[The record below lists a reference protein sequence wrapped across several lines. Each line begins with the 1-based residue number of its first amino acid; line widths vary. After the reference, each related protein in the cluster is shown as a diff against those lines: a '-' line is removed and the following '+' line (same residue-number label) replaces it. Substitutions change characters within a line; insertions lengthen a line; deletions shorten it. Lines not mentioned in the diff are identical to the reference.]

1 MKIPELRN
9 IIQKYNSNDKD
20 KIIVELY
27 KRIPK
32 RVKEDYD
39 IDDFITNITLP
50 KEQIKKEEVID
61 IDYLEAEVDYFIECA
76 NEGLYVSPNRIIS
89 KSERGKWRF
98 KAKKYY
104 KELNSFK
111 PDTEDG
117 MRATDLLIKLY
128 KLLSYGTHYL
138 RFSSWN
144 TFGALGVNQS
154 TYYNNIV
161 KRLFANGVNEKNLTI
176 CISLLDIEYDSDE
189 YYESINYVFESNLI
203 EKEDKYK
210 SIEIIKTILIK
221 LKDELKELEKKKK
234 ETYYKRESI
243 NAYVSCVTNL
253 YLSINEPEN
262 AINFFENN
270 YIEYS
275 KEVLEY
281 ILLEKLEDFDYYK
294 EWIDEYERH
303 MFSIDYRHSLK
314 DKYKEFKK
322 MKKE

>member
-1 MKIPELRN
+1 
-9 IIQKYNSNDKD
+9 
-20 KIIVELY
+20 
-27 KRIPK
+27 
-32 RVKEDYD
+32 
-39 IDDFITNITLP
+39 
-50 KEQIKKEEVID
+50 
-61 IDYLEAEVDYFIECA
+61 
-76 NEGLYVSPNRIIS
+76 
-89 KSERGKWRF
+89 
-98 KAKKYY
+98 
-104 KELNSFK
+104 
-111 PDTEDG
+111 

-262 AINFFENN
+262 AINFFEKN

-281 ILLEKLEDFDYYK
+281 IILEKLEDFDYYK

-303 MFSIDYRHSLK
+303 MFSIDYRDSLK

-322 MKKE
+322 MKKD